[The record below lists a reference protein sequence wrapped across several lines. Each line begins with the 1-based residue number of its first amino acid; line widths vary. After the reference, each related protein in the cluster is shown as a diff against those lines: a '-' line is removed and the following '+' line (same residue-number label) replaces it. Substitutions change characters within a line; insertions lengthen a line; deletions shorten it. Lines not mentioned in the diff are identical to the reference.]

1 MSPGLPEREPTT
13 GPSIKQAIRRTLGF
27 KALRSLRGMVDE
39 IEREEAA
46 DRKALRALLIVL
58 PAILL
63 LAVAFFLWFRN
74 TLSIQQF

>member
-1 MSPGLPEREPTT
+1 MNTGLPEREPSTDR
-13 GPSIKQAIRRTLGF
+13 SIKQAVRRVLGF

-63 LAVAFFLWFRN
+63 LAVAFFIWFRN